1 MPATGNVMDIRSR
14 LAHLVMEL
22 EADRSLCVPE
32 AWRKRMDA
40 LDRLDA
46 HLIHG
51 DPEADRVVLEQALK
65 MQEHLEAA
73 NAELYEALRR
83 GIREGVGAQQLM
95 ACACESGQDENSAD
109 STGNEHYD
117 DLDVLVSGV
126 LQLEDPGEAIAE
138 RVPERVFY
146 QPTPA
151 RQIFDFIRR
160 AGLDERDTVVDLGAG
175 LGHVSLLTAICSPA
189 RCIGI
194 ECEPAYVAIAR
205 KSADDLKLT
214 RAMFFEQDVRHA
226 DLSQGTVFYL
236 YTPFTGALLRDV
248 LDMLKHQADQH
259 RIRVVTLGPCT
270 NIVAEERW
278 LQTADTLTPAKI
290 AMFRSV

>member
-1 MPATGNVMDIRSR
+1 MSVESR
-14 LAHLVMEL
+14 LASLVVEL
-22 EADRSLCVPE
+22 GADRSLCLPE

-46 HLIHG
+46 CLIHG
-51 DPEADRVVLEQALK
+51 DPETDSAALEHALK
-65 MQEHLEAA
+65 MEEDLEAV
-73 NAELYEALRR
+73 NEKFYEALRR
-83 GIREGVGAQQLM
+83 GIREGGGAELLM
-95 ACACESGQDENSAD
+95 RCAYESEQDEKNAG
-109 STGNEHYD
+109 STVNEHYD
-117 DLDVLVSGV
+117 DLDVLVSGI
-126 LQLEDPGEAIAE
+126 LQLDDPGEEIAE

-175 LGHVSLLTAICSPA
+175 LGHVSLLTAICSPG

-205 KSADDLKLT
+205 KSAEDLKLT
-214 RAMFFEQDVRHA
+214 RATFFEQDVRHA
-226 DLSQGTVFYL
+226 DLSQGTLFYL

-248 LDMLKHQADQH
+248 LDMLKQEAGQ
-259 RIRVVTLGPCT
+259 RPIRVVTLGPCT

-290 AMFRSV
+290 AMFHSV